1 MSNKGW
7 HVAFFRL
14 LVSMQKCCL
23 AAQIVQVHRQQ
34 QRRFYMGND
43 SCETLTLKRL
53 IRGLPAVNVPHAHQ
67 PIRSLAMK
75 PIEDKEGDIWE
86 TNELCWDE
94 ERALDI
100 PMFWNGN
107 PTRICAYDFPLQ
119 SSLCLQC
126 CAAVDAQKSVFSS
139 LQIYSHLLTFLK
151 LYWTWGSG
159 KYSDPGT
166 WNSEQV
172 RGTCSDMRGIRWVV
186 FEAHSG
192 KLRGIQGCKKG

>member
-1 MSNKGW
+1 
-7 HVAFFRL
+7 
-14 LVSMQKCCL
+14 
-23 AAQIVQVHRQQ
+23 
-34 QRRFYMGND
+34 MGSD

-53 IRGLPAVNVPHAHQ
+53 IRGLPAVNVPHAHR

-75 PIEDKEGDIWE
+75 PIEDKGGDVWE

-139 LQIYSHLLTFLK
+139 LQIYSHLLAFLK
-151 LYWTWGSG
+151 LY
-159 KYSDPGT
+159 
-166 WNSEQV
+166 
-172 RGTCSDMRGIRWVV
+172 
-186 FEAHSG
+186 
-192 KLRGIQGCKKG
+192 